1 MPPKIVKALQAKL
14 AAARAAIRIA
24 KAAALKAAAAAKVG
38 KGAAPKVKIGKA
50 KYQTFILG
58 YRKVFIRLHIL
69 MGMVRAPFSYR
80 PPRRA
85 GAAGAAGP

>member
-1 MPPKIVKALQAKL
+1 MPPKIVKALQAKQL

-50 KYQTFILG
+50 KYQTFVLR
-58 YRKVFIRLHIL
+58 YRNLFIRFHIL
-69 MGMVRAPFSYR
+69 SMVRAPFS
-80 PPRRA
+80 PRRA